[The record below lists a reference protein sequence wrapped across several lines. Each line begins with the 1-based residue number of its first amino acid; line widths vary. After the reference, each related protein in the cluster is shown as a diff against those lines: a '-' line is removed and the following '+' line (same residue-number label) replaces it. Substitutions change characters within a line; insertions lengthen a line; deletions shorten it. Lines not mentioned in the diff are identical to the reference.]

1 MLRRAFLYLEGHSD
15 ELPSCWKFGVLAA
28 RNNDRRQNYS
38 I

>member
-1 MLRRAFLYLEGHSD
+1 MLRRAFLYLEDHSD

-28 RNNDRRQNYS
+28 RDDHLRQNYS